1 MTEVEYFDY
10 HIQRQQAAN
19 EPPNSSNALD
29 LPPERSKEEVFEELR
44 EQSLQEGHYYE
55 AFSEKYQWVG
65 EKLIKIKR
73 DYPYLGIK
81 TASDYFDWLVERHNR
96 NFRSSV
102 NEPVPT
108 DEEFWKAAYD
118 YDPLG
123 PNPNSDLYRMIASGR
138 KGPLTLGKL
147 YGETVLRLVP
157 AVGVLPAVPL
167 DFEPTFGFAA
177 TDGEAIY
184 YPDGH
189 PTEQMLSSIN
199 PGVSNAE
206 HPMKY
211 EQASVNLLHRQTPSP
226 QQAYAPPSSK
236 SVATPK
242 VGPQQDD
249 LLRRCLAIGWIY
261 MQDPDGDWTK
271 TGHVLV
277 IDMDD
282 RATRHRQPWLILAPD
297 WPTDGEE
304 PEDGTFTFHA
314 EEDVDR
320 GSKWLPGQFGP
331 RFDFLPVRLGGHRQ
345 ANPSD
350 KGPGLVRAM
359 EWYWDPVAQQEVCYT
374 KDRLEYMRYDRK
386 TKRYTYPDF
395 SKMSFAGEQGLFGE
409 LQEPPTL
416 EVEGNRIGLRARL
429 DETSEVDGG
438 RAIHA
443 KKGFL

>member
-1 MTEVEYFDY
+1 MSQQPTREEVFDRIRQESRDNGVLYGDIDKHNEWVAARLLEYERDYPYSQKMTEDEYFDY

-19 EPPNSSNALD
+19 EPPSSSNALD
-29 LPPERSKEEVFEELR
+29 LPPEPSKEELFEYLR
-44 EQSLQEGHYYE
+44 ELSLKEGFYYVCYNTK
-55 AFSEKYQWVG
+55 FNWVG
-65 EKLIKIKR
+65 EKLRELER
-73 DYPYLGIK
+73 DHPFLQSTTAWDFFDYL
-81 TASDYFDWLVERHNR
+81 VQRHAR
-96 NFRSSV
+96 NFRSPV
-102 NEPVPT
+102 NEPIPT
-108 DEEFWKAAYD
+108 DEEFWTAAYN

-123 PNPNSDLYRMIASGR
+123 SNPNSDLYRMIASGR
-138 KGPLTLGKL
+138 NGPLTLGKL

-189 PTEQMLSSIN
+189 PTEQMLSSISS
-199 PGVSNAE
+199 GVSTVK
-206 HPMKY
+206 HPMTY
-211 EQASVNLLHRQTPSP
+211 EQASGPHPPTSPRASPRASPQPSPRKTRSDQQLKRRSTELSDSEVNLLHRRTPSP
-226 QQAYAPPSSK
+226 QQAYAPSSSK
-236 SVATPK
+236 SVVTPT

-249 LLRRCLAIGWIY
+249 KLRRCLAIGWIY

-320 GSKWLPGQFGP
+320 GSKYAAGVFPGDNDRTTICCIRPKNPHP
-331 RFDFLPVRLGGHRQ
+331 REH
-345 ANPSD
+345 
-350 KGPGLVRAM
+350 
-359 EWYWDPVAQQEVCYT
+359 
-374 KDRLEYMRYDRK
+374 
-386 TKRYTYPDF
+386 
-395 SKMSFAGEQGLFGE
+395 
-409 LQEPPTL
+409 
-416 EVEGNRIGLRARL
+416 
-429 DETSEVDGG
+429 
-438 RAIHA
+438 
-443 KKGFL
+443 